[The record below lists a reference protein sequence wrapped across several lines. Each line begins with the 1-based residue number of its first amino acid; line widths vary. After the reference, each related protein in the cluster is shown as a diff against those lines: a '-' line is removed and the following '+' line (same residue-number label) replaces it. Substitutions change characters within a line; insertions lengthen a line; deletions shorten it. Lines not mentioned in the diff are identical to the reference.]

1 MNLDE
6 SIQTACSEKGPRA
19 MQTTVPSLTLEQFE
33 QIMALLKEGSS
44 QWKNVAGISICNSL
58 I

>member
-44 QWKNVAGISICNSL
+44 QWKNVAGISNSL